1 MVVVLSTA
9 GDQLPVMLLFDVAA
23 SVNDP
28 PEQIAAIGSKV
39 GVVDVELTNTVS
51 VAVVAHCPAVG
62 VKV

>member
-9 GDQLPVMLLFDVAA
+9 GDQLPVMPFFDVLT
-23 SVNDP
+23 SVNEP
-28 PEQIAAIGSKV
+28 PEQIAAIGSNV
-39 GVVDVELTNTVS
+39 GVVDVELTTTVS

>member
-9 GDQLPVMLLFDVAA
+9 GDQEPVNPSTEVDG

-39 GVVDVELTNTVS
+39 GIVDVELTNTVS
-51 VAVVAHCPAVG
+51 VAVVAH
-62 VKV
+62 